1 MLASAAASD
10 ADVRFAGLSRAI
22 DDAAKYGERKRV
34 MDMLKPLL
42 KRLNSADDI
51 KALSCAAWARHD
63 SYSARA
69 NAKRF
74 QDFIADPNFLL
85 RFVGKGDADGVADP
99 GPEQLG
105 AADRTLHRS
114 AEQAPGLGS
123 PQLHP
128 PIHATLKTPKTR

>member
-1 MLASAAASD
+1 MMIGDAGKIDHMLASAAASD

-22 DDAAKYGERKRV
+22 DDAAKYGERKRG

-74 QDFIADPNFLL
+74 Q
-85 RFVGKGDADGVADP
+85 RSEERRVGKEGV
-99 GPEQLG
+99 
-105 AADRTLHRS
+105 RTCRYRWWPYH
-114 AEQAPGLGS
+114 
-123 PQLHP
+123 
-128 PIHATLKTPKTR
+128 